1 METTEGVSETGY
13 CEVVYVSVA
22 CMYVQVCLP
31 VHVRPEVNVSC
42 LSLTLSNLFFLE
54 IYFIFNPIYICLSF
68 WVCLPLPYVR
78 KYPGSQRHQIPGA
91 GGSGSCKLPG
101 GIARRW

>member
-1 METTEGVSETGY
+1 METPADGDYEGVSETGY

-54 IYFIFNPIYICLSF
+54 IYFIFNPIYMFVFLGVFAFAICKEVS
-68 WVCLPLPYVR
+68 R
-78 KYPGSQRHQIPGA
+78 KPEASDPWSWGFRQ
-91 GGSGSCKLPG
+91 L
-101 GIARRW
+101 